1 MKNLVLHEFSRIY
14 ETYADGPLC
23 WLSRRL
29 TTVPLNVQT
38 NNDRDGRQLD
48 PARRRPRTIDD
59 PAAFERVGL
68 DRALEAG
75 WLECVDV
82 KRDLRHFST
91 TLSSITTANT
101 SQGGAQGP
109 QRDKTSRGREV
120 LVLVHT
126 EITLQV
132 ITALII
138 FSLFP
143 SPSFFHFSII
153 IVVPDWDRTSH

>member
-1 MKNLVLHEFSRIY
+1 MLVIAGINDRS
-14 ETYADGPLC
+14 AK
-23 WLSRRL
+23 
-29 TTVPLNVQT
+29 LNVQT

-109 QRDKTSRGREV
+109 QRDKTSRAARFWYSYIPR
-120 LVLVHT
+120 LLY
-126 EITLQV
+126 
-132 ITALII
+132 
-138 FSLFP
+138 
-143 SPSFFHFSII
+143 
-153 IVVPDWDRTSH
+153 R